1 MTILFKDEL
10 PLDHEESLEKIV
22 EQWSKDDAEKYSH
35 EDYEC
40 TWDDH
45 MDYNWES
52 LEEWVEE
59 EGLDIIST
67 NAYGSTY

>member
-35 EDYEC
+35 EDYEF

-45 MDYNWES
+45 MDHNWWS
-52 LEEWVEE
+52 LEDWLKE
-59 EGLDIIST
+59 EGLEMVE
-67 NAYGSTY
+67 